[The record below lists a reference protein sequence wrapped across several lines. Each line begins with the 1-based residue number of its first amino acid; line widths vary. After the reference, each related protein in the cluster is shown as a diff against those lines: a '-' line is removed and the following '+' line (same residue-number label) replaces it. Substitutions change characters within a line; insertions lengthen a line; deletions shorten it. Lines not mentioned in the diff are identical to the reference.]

1 MTRVIIVAGSFHQ
14 NETEKMI
21 QYAKDECSKLNLTVK
36 DVIKVPGAF
45 EIPYA
50 INHYFRHKNEQ
61 QGIPVITLG
70 IIEKG
75 QTDHGKAIGDV
86 VLSALMKIQ
95 FTYNVPIGLGIIGPG
110 AEPEHIAPRLEKHA
124 RASANAVREM
134 LDL

>member
-1 MTRVIIVAGSFHQ
+1 MSRVIIVAGSFHED
-14 NETEKMI
+14 ETEKMI
-21 QYAKDECSKLNLTVK
+21 QYAKDECSKLNLTVQ

-50 INHYFRHKNEQ
+50 IKHYFRRKDNQ
-61 QGIPVITLG
+61 QAIPVITLG

-95 FTYNVPIGLGIIGPG
+95 FTYDVPIGLGIIGPG

-124 RASANAVREM
+124 RASANAVRAM
-134 LDL
+134 LNL

>member
-1 MTRVIIVAGSFHQ
+1 MSRVIIVAGSFHE
-14 NETEKMI
+14 NETKKMI
-21 QYAKDECSKLNLTVK
+21 EYAKDECSKLNLTVK

-50 INHYFRHKNEQ
+50 IKHYFRRKNNQ

-75 QTDHGKAIGDV
+75 QTEHGKTIGDV

-95 FTYNVPIGLGIIGPG
+95 FTYNVSIGLGIIGPG

-124 RASANAVREM
+124 RASANAVRAM

>member
-1 MTRVIIVAGSFHQ
+1 MSGVIIVAGSFHED
-14 NETEKMI
+14 ETEKMI

-45 EIPYA
+45 EIPFA
-50 INHYFRHKNEQ
+50 IKHYFTQKNAQ
-61 QGIPVITLG
+61 IGIPVITLG

-75 QTDHGKAIGDV
+75 QTDHGKAIGDA

-124 RASANAVREM
+124 RASANAVRAM

>member
-1 MTRVIIVAGSFHQ
+1 MSRVIIVAGSFHE
-14 NETEKMI
+14 NDTEKMI
-21 QYAKDECSKLNLTVK
+21 QYAKDECSKLNLTVR

-50 INHYFRHKNEQ
+50 INHYFRSNND
-61 QGIPVITLG
+61 QGVPVITLG

-95 FTYNVPIGLGIIGPG
+95 FRYNVPIGLGIIGPG
-110 AEPEHIAPRLEKHA
+110 AEPEHIAPRIEKHA
-124 RASANAVREM
+124 RASANAVRAM

>member
-1 MTRVIIVAGSFHQ
+1 MSRVIIVAGSFHE
-14 NETEKMI
+14 NDTEKMI
-21 QYAKDECSKLNLTVK
+21 QYAKDECSKLNLTVR

-50 INHYFRHKNEQ
+50 INHYFRSNNH

-95 FTYNVPIGLGIIGPG
+95 FRYNVPIGLGIIGPG
-110 AEPEHIAPRLEKHA
+110 AEPEHIAPRIEKHA
-124 RASANAVREM
+124 RASANAVRAM

>member
-1 MTRVIIVAGSFHQ
+1 MSKVIIVAGSFHE
-14 NETEKMI
+14 NETKKMI
-21 QYAKDECSKLNLTVK
+21 EYAKDECSKLNLTVK

-50 INHYFRHKNEQ
+50 IKHYFRKNNQ
-61 QGIPVITLG
+61 LGIPVITLG

-75 QTDHGKAIGDV
+75 QTEHGKTIGDV

-95 FTYNVPIGLGIIGPG
+95 FTYSVPIGLGIIGPG

-124 RASANAVREM
+124 RASANAVRAM

>member
-1 MTRVIIVAGSFHQ
+1 MIDVIIVAGSFHE

-21 QYAKDECSKLNLTVK
+21 QYAKDECSKLNLRVR

-50 INHYFRHKNEQ
+50 IKNYFTRNAQ
-61 QGIPVITLG
+61 RGIPVITLG

-75 QTDHGKAIGDV
+75 QTEHGKTIGDV

-124 RASANAVREM
+124 RASANAVRAM

>member
-1 MTRVIIVAGSFHQ
+1 MSRVIIVAGSFHEK
-14 NETEKMI
+14 ETEKMI
-21 QYAKDECSKLNLTVK
+21 HYAKDECSKLNLTVK

-50 INHYFRHKNEQ
+50 IKSYFRRTDGQ
-61 QGIPVITLG
+61 QGLPVITLG

-75 QTDHGKAIGDV
+75 QTDHGKAIGDA

-95 FTYNVPIGLGIIGPG
+95 FAYNVPIGLGIIGPG

-124 RASANAVREM
+124 RASANAVRAM

>member
-1 MTRVIIVAGSFHQ
+1 MLQVFHED
-14 NETEKMI
+14 ETEKMI
-21 QYAKDECSKLNLTVK
+21 QYAKDECSKLNLTVQ

-45 EIPYA
+45 EIPM
-50 INHYFRHKNEQ
+50 HK
-61 QGIPVITLG
+61 GISQTKCSTRNPVITLG

-95 FTYNVPIGLGIIGPG
+95 FTYDVPIGLGIIGHG

-124 RASANAVREM
+124 RASANAVR
-134 LDL
+134 

>member
-1 MTRVIIVAGSFHQ
+1 MSRVIIVAGSFHE
-14 NETEKMI
+14 NETKKMI
-21 QYAKDECSKLNLTVK
+21 EYAKDECSKLNLTVK

-50 INHYFRHKNEQ
+50 IKHYFRRKNNQ

-75 QTDHGKAIGDV
+75 QTEHGKTIGDV

-124 RASANAVREM
+124 RASANAVRAM

>member
-1 MTRVIIVAGSFHQ
+1 MSRVIIVAGSFHED
-14 NETEKMI
+14 ETEKMI
-21 QYAKDECSKLNLTVK
+21 QYAKEECSKLNLTVQ

-50 INHYFRHKNEQ
+50 IKHYFSRKNNQ

-75 QTDHGKAIGDV
+75 QTEHGKTIGDV

-124 RASANAVREM
+124 RASANAVRAM

>member
-21 QYAKDECSKLNLTVK
+21 QYAKDECSKQNLTVQA
-36 DVIKVPGAF
+36 VIKVPGAF

-50 INHYFRHKNEQ
+50 IKNYFTRHNAQ
-61 QGIPVITLG
+61 RGIPVITLG